1 MVRRIVELDGET
13 FVFDVVQTSADS
25 FEVTPA
31 HATRAGT
38 PSATRRVTVDTSASL
53 VLAIVDTATREFAFD
68 ASGSALMPRGL
79 PGRVIAPRRGP
90 VTAREAPGHGAGHG
104 AVVAPMPGR
113 VIAVLVV
120 AGQRVQAGKP
130 VAIVE
135 AMKMQNELVAAQSG
149 VVRRIA
155 AMAGQSVERGAV
167 LMEIEP

>member
-1 MVRRIVELDGET
+1 
-13 FVFDVVQTSADS
+13 
-25 FEVTPA
+25 
-31 HATRAGT
+31 
-38 PSATRRVTVDTSASL
+38 
-53 VLAIVDTATREFAFD
+53 
-68 ASGSALMPRGL
+68 
-79 PGRVIAPRRGP
+79 
-90 VTAREAPGHGAGHG
+90 
-104 AVVAPMPGR
+104 MPGR
-113 VIAVLVV
+113 VIAVLVI